1 MTRRRDNRRPRLTI
15 LNGCFSGLEIAIS
28 KDAVTLGRSVE
39 NDICLDHSF
48 VAEQHAVIRRRNG
61 GYTIEDL
68 NTRHGTALNGRE
80 IHRQDLKNK
89 DRIRIGNFEL
99 RFNR

>member
-1 MTRRRDNRRPRLTI
+1 MSRRRDRRQPRLTI
-15 LNGCFSGLEIAIS
+15 LNGCFSGLEIAIG
-28 KDAVTLGRSVE
+28 KDVVTLGSSVD

-48 VAEQHAVIRRRNG
+48 VAEHHAIIRRRNG
-61 GYTIEDL
+61 GYSIEDL

-80 IHRQDLKNK
+80 IHRNDLENK

-99 RFNR
+99 RFDR